1 MGFPVTLRYSNVFLK
16 RLCRGVKSY
25 PDQAYFAKPNI
36 EPSPE
41 ANAFGMTQFV
51 CHAHNRPEE
60 KGIMVIKKIMMVM
73 VMVLLQI

>member
-51 CHAHNRPEE
+51 LPRS
-60 KGIMVIKKIMMVM
+60 
-73 VMVLLQI
+73 